1 MIEVETS
8 FENTQISNGCLSSTV
23 SAPTSFGK
31 IPREVASKYDVE
43 TVDPEL
49 TVEAL
54 MNKKIN
60 DGQVVENEAF
70 YIINLNT
77 VVKKY
82 EEWVQYL
89 PRVKPFFA
97 MKCNP
102 NIAIMRTLAHLGAN
116 FDCASKTE
124 IQTVLGCGY
133 SPQRIIYANPCK
145 MVSHIEYAKASGV
158 EMMTFDNSH
167 ELIKIAQTYPKAKLV
182 LRIITDDSHSIC
194 RFSTKF
200 GAPLNVCGNLLAQ
213 AKELGLNVMGISF
226 HVGSGCM
233 NVESFQAAI
242 RNAHLVF
249 QQAQEMGFEMS
260 LLDLGGGWPGT
271 GYEGIIFS
279 DIADAIRP
287 LIDELF
293 PSNVEI
299 IAEPGRYFVA
309 ESHTLAVNIFA
320 KRSMDTEGEKSF
332 LYYVNDGV
340 YQSFNCIY
348 FDHYSPKPLVLNT
361 TNENTKLYR
370 STIFGPTCDSMD
382 CVNKD
387 TLIPELEVG
396 DWLYFRNMGAYSVAA
411 ASPFNGFK
419 SCPTQFYIM

>member
-1 MIEVETS
+1 
-8 FENTQISNGCLSSTV
+8 
-23 SAPTSFGK
+23 
-31 IPREVASKYDVE
+31 
-43 TVDPEL
+43 
-49 TVEAL
+49 
-54 MNKKIN
+54 
-60 DGQVVENEAF
+60 
-70 YIINLNT
+70 
-77 VVKKY
+77 
-82 EEWVQYL
+82 
-89 PRVKPFFA
+89 
-97 MKCNP
+97 
-102 NIAIMRTLAHLGAN
+102 
-116 FDCASKTE
+116 
-124 IQTVLGCGY
+124 LGCGY

-200 GAPLNVCGNLLAQ
+200 GAPLSVCGNLLAQ

-242 RNAHLVF
+242 RNAHSVF

-382 CVNKD
+382 CVTKD
-387 TLIPELEVG
+387 TPIPELEVG